1 MILLQKE
8 VTMSAKFAAELAR
21 MTEEVTAFKI
31 AELTDIELD
40 AVAGGLLASSKEK
53 VQSDAPTF

>member
-1 MILLQKE
+1 
-8 VTMSAKFAAELAR
+8 MSAKFAAVLAR
-21 MTEEVTAFKI
+21 MIEEVTAFKI

>member
-1 MILLQKE
+1 
-8 VTMSAKFAAELAR
+8 MSNKIAFELAR

-40 AVAGGLLASSKEK
+40 AVAGGLLAAGKEQASG
-53 VQSDAPTF
+53 VRSAG